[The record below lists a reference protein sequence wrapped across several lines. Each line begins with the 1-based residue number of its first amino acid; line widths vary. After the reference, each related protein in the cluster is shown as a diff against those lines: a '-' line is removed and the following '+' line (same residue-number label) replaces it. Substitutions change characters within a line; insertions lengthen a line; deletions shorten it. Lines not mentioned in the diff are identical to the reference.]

1 MTFGRTNP
9 APLFTGPTPFI
20 IETRVAEGKF
30 RVGHSAGAVVYW
42 LIPLPEVD
50 RTVYRLDEKN
60 RAIGEMFSSIA
71 PRYDLLNRL
80 LSLGIDRRW
89 RRAAAAEIPGGPGGR
104 HLDVATGTA
113 DVALEIF
120 RRKGRGAFVA
130 GSDISLEMMRIGREK
145 AARAGLAGRMAFV
158 RAPGEAL
165 PFRDGVFDS
174 ASVAFGIR
182 NVVDRERGLAEMC
195 RVVRGG
201 GRVIVLEFS
210 LPDSS
215 VIGAAYRAYFT
226 KVLPRLGGLLSRR
239 SAYAYLPESVREF
252 PRPPVFAEMMRAA
265 GCASVDRR
273 PLTFGIATLYVGV
286 R

>member
-1 MTFGRTNP
+1 M
-9 APLFTGPTPFI
+9 
-20 IETRVAEGKF
+20 
-30 RVGHSAGAVVYW
+30 
-42 LIPLPEVD
+42 
-50 RTVYRLDEKN
+50 YRLNEKN
-60 RAIGEMFSSIA
+60 REIGEMFSSIA

-89 RRAAAAEIPGGPGGR
+89 RRAAAAAIPGGPGGR
-104 HLDVATGTA
+104 HLDVATGTG
-113 DVALEIF
+113 DVALAIF

-130 GSDISLEMMRIGREK
+130 GADISVEMMRIGREK

-165 PFRDGVFDS
+165 PFRDGAFDS

-182 NVVDRERGLAEMC
+182 NVVDRARGLAEMC
-195 RVVRGG
+195 RVVRPG

-210 LPDSS
+210 LPDAS
-215 VIGAAYRAYFT
+215 VVGAAYRFYFT
-226 KVLPRLGGLLSRR
+226 RVLPRIGGLVSRR

-252 PRPPVFAEMMRAA
+252 PPPPVFAEMMRAA
-265 GCASVDRR
+265 GCASVTRR

>member
-1 MTFGRTNP
+1 M
-9 APLFTGPTPFI
+9 
-20 IETRVAEGKF
+20 
-30 RVGHSAGAVVYW
+30 
-42 LIPLPEVD
+42 
-50 RTVYRLDEKN
+50 YRLDEKN

-71 PRYDLLNRL
+71 PRYDFLNRL
-80 LSLGIDRRW
+80 LSRGVDRRW
-89 RRAAAAEIPGGPGGR
+89 RRAAAAGLHGGPGGR

-120 RRKGRGAFVA
+120 RQKGKAAFVVGA
-130 GSDISLEMMRIGREK
+130 DISLEMMRIGREK
-145 AARAGLAGRMAFV
+145 AARAGLAGRMAFL

-165 PFRDGVFDS
+165 PFRDGAFDS

-182 NVVDRERGLAEMC
+182 NLVDRERGLAEMC
-195 RVVRGG
+195 RVVRPG

-210 LPDSS
+210 LPDAS
-215 VIGAAYRAYFT
+215 VIGAAYRFYFG
-226 KVLPRLGGLLSRR
+226 KILPRIGGLVSRR

-252 PRPPVFAEMMRAA
+252 PPPPVFAAMMRAA

-273 PLTFGIATLYVGV
+273 PLTFGIATLYVGF

>member
-1 MTFGRTNP
+1 M
-9 APLFTGPTPFI
+9 
-20 IETRVAEGKF
+20 
-30 RVGHSAGAVVYW
+30 
-42 LIPLPEVD
+42 
-50 RTVYRLDEKN
+50 YRLDEKN

-89 RRAAAAEIPGGPGGR
+89 RRAAAARIPGGPGGR
-104 HLDVATGTA
+104 HLDVATGTG

-120 RRKGRGAFVA
+120 RQKGKGAFVA
-130 GSDISLEMMRIGREK
+130 GADISLEMMRIGREK
-145 AARAGLAGRMAFV
+145 GARAGVSGRMAFV

-174 ASVAFGIR
+174 ALVAFGIR

-195 RVVRGG
+195 RVVRPG

-210 LPDSS
+210 LPDAS
-215 VIGAAYRAYFT
+215 VIGAAYRFYFT
-226 KVLPRLGGLLSRR
+226 KVLPRIGGLVSRR
-239 SAYAYLPESVREF
+239 SAYAYLPDSVREF
-252 PRPPVFAEMMRAA
+252 PPPPVFAEMMRSA
-265 GCASVDRR
+265 GCASVDRQ

>member
-1 MTFGRTNP
+1 M
-9 APLFTGPTPFI
+9 
-20 IETRVAEGKF
+20 
-30 RVGHSAGAVVYW
+30 
-42 LIPLPEVD
+42 
-50 RTVYRLDEKN
+50 YRLDEKN

-89 RRAAAAEIPGGPGGR
+89 RRAAAAQIPGGAGGR

-120 RRKGRGAFVA
+120 RRKGNGAFVA
-130 GSDISLEMMRIGREK
+130 GADISLEMMRIGREK
-145 AARAGLAGRMAFV
+145 AARAGLANRMAFV

-165 PFRDGVFDS
+165 PFRDGAFDS

-182 NVVDRERGLAEMC
+182 NVIDRERGLAEMC
-195 RVVRGG
+195 RVVRRG

-215 VIGAAYRAYFT
+215 VIGAAYRFYFT

-239 SAYAYLPESVREF
+239 SAYAYLPESVRGF
-252 PRPPVFAEMMRAA
+252 PPPPVFAEMMRAA

-273 PLTFGIATLYVGV
+273 PLTFGIATLYVGI